1 MKAEAATYAGMA
13 FALTVLVACSG
24 VPNAATSRG
33 ASDPAMGVIN
43 DPAST
48 GGEQKGYLTPA
59 TTPDASQIIPPAP
72 KEGEARNDADWS
84 IFRAT
89 RVYEGSDRWKLA
101 INDDS
106 YKPEDLLKDFSCS
119 VDAQL
124 TVAKAPT
131 LAKILARVGTDA
143 SNAAASAKNLYKRTR
158 PFLHNPGNIC
168 IERSEGLVKSFD
180 YPSGHSS
187 ASWVEG
193 LVLAELAPDRATRV
207 LQRARGYGESRI
219 VCGVHNWS
227 AVEGGRTN
235 GASVFAA
242 LHSSPEFRADMARA
256 REELDTARKSGAKPD
271 ATACAKEAELTKPL
285 PVK

>member
-1 MKAEAATYAGMA
+1 MKAEAATYAAMA

-24 VPNAATSRG
+24 VPSAAPASG
-33 ASDPAMGVIN
+33 ADPVMGVIK
-43 DPAST
+43 DPAAT
-48 GGEQKGYLTPA
+48 GGEQLGYLNAA

-72 KEGEARNDADWS
+72 KEGEARNDVDWS

-89 RVYEGSDRWKLA
+89 RSFEGSERWKLA

-143 SNAAASAKNLYKRTR
+143 SNAAAGAKNLYKRTR

-168 IERSEGLVKSFD
+168 IERSDGLVKSFD
-180 YPSGHSS
+180 YPSGHAS

-193 LVLAELAPDRATRV
+193 LVIAELAPDRATQV

-219 VCGVHNWS
+219 VCGLHNWS
-227 AVEGGRTN
+227 AVESGRTN

-242 LHSSPEFRADMARA
+242 LHSSQAFRTDMAKA

-271 ATACAKEAELTKPL
+271 AAACAKEAELTKPL
-285 PVK
+285 AVK

>member
-24 VPNAATSRG
+24 VPKSEPARG
-33 ASDPAMGVIN
+33 ASDPVMGVIN
-43 DPAST
+43 DPAAT
-48 GGEQKGYLTPA
+48 GGEQKGYLTTA
-59 TTPDASQIIPPAP
+59 TTPDAAQIIPPAP
-72 KEGEARNDADWS
+72 KEGEARNDVDWS

-89 RVYEGSDRWKLA
+89 RSFEGSERWKLA

-124 TVAKAPT
+124 TVAK
-131 LAKILARVGTDA
+131 ILARVGTDA
-143 SNAAASAKNLYKRTR
+143 SNAAAGAKNLYKRTR

-168 IERSEGLVKSFD
+168 IERSEGLIKSFD
-180 YPSGHSS
+180 YPSGHAS

-193 LVLAELAPDRATRV
+193 LVIAELAPDRATQV

-219 VCGVHNWS
+219 VCGLHNWS
-227 AVEGGRTN
+227 AVESGRTN

-242 LHSSPEFRADMARA
+242 LHSSSEFRADMAKA
-256 REELDTARKSGAKPD
+256 SEELDTARKSGAKPD
-271 ATACAKEAELTKPL
+271 AAACSKEAELTKPL
-285 PVK
+285 AVK

>member
-24 VPNAATSRG
+24 VPNAAPSSG
-33 ASDPAMGVIN
+33 ADPVMGVVKDPA
-43 DPAST
+43 AA
-48 GGEQKGYLTPA
+48 GGEQLGYLSA
-59 TTPDASQIIPPAP
+59 ANTPDAAQVIPPAP
-72 KEGEARNDADWS
+72 KEGEARNDVDWS

-89 RVYEGSDRWKLA
+89 RVLEGSERWKLA

-143 SNAAASAKNLYKRTR
+143 SNAAAGAKNLYKRTR

-180 YPSGHSS
+180 YPSGHAS

-193 LVLAELAPDRATRV
+193 LVIAELAPDRATQV
-207 LQRARGYGESRI
+207 LQRARAYGESRI
-219 VCGVHNWS
+219 VCGLHNWS
-227 AVEGGRTN
+227 AVESGRTN

-242 LHSSPEFRADMARA
+242 LHSSSEFRTDMAKA
-256 REELDTARKSGAKPD
+256 REELDIARKSGAKPD
-271 ATACAKEAELTKPL
+271 AAACAKEADLTKPL
-285 PVK
+285 AVK